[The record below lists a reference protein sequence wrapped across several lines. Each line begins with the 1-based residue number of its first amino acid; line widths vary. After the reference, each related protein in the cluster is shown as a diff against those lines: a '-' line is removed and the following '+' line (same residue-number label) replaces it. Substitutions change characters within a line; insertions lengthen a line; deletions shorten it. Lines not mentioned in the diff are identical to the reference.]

1 METRRLLMQA
11 NAGKLAELVDAM
23 EVELKKSNEI
33 EARGY
38 LSEIDQMLKKLTNE
52 ELVAEEYSLNLLNER
67 LIEINI
73 VYTKHRD
80 DIKKQLFQFKINSKK
95 LTAYS
100 K

>member
-1 METRRLLMQA
+1 MQA

>member
-1 METRRLLMQA
+1 MQA

-23 EVELKKSNEI
+23 EVELQNSNEM

-38 LSEIDQMLKKLTNE
+38 LNEIDQMLKKLTNE
-52 ELVAEEYSLNLLNER
+52 ELAAEEHSFNLLNER

-80 DIKKQLFQFKINSKK
+80 DIKKQLFQFKTNSKK